1 MTTKHPDASIVQV
14 NSEEDYKKYLER
26 VFMNN
31 GWSVD
36 REVYPDG
43 SRRQVDIIAQHPEY
57 GKYGIE
63 AKYTNY
69 GGSTPAHAHHQIVK
83 KYREQTFDG
92 EKILKW
98 VYAPFY
104 TLRAD
109 ATEPD
114 HHRNPPRHM
123 WVNELLMPLFNSHGI
138 GYLDQSDL
146 TIRFQDVATDY
157 VVPIQNYFGV
167 PPVDVAKINNYVYR
181 KMEEYDYR

>member
-1 MTTKHPDASIVQV
+1 MKPEHPNNEIVQV
-14 NSEEDYKKYLER
+14 NSEKDYQNYLQR
-26 VFMNN
+26 VFENN

-36 REVYPDG
+36 DEVYDDD
-43 SRRQVDIIAQHPEY
+43 SDHRADLIVDHGNY

-83 KYREQTFDG
+83 KYRQATFDG
-92 EKILKW
+92 HKIRKW

-109 ATEPD
+109 ATEPY
-114 HHRNPPRHM
+114 HHPDPPRHS
-123 WVNELLMPLFNSHGI
+123 WVNELLMPFFNSHGI
-138 GYLDQSDL
+138 GYLHNADL

-157 VVPIQNYFGV
+157 IVPIQNYFGV
-167 PPVDVAKINNYVYR
+167 PSVDIDKIDDYVHR
-181 KMEEYDYR
+181 KMLEYDYR

>member
-83 KYREQTFDG
+83 KYREKTFDG
-92 EKILKW
+92 DKILKW

-109 ATEPD
+109 ATEP
-114 HHRNPPRHM
+114 HHQPDPPRHK
-123 WVNELLMPLFNSHGI
+123 WVNELLMPFFNSQGI
-138 GYLDQSDL
+138 GYLYQSDL
-146 TIRFQDVATDY
+146 TICFNNVATGY

-167 PPVDVAKINNYVYR
+167 PSVDVGKINNYVYR